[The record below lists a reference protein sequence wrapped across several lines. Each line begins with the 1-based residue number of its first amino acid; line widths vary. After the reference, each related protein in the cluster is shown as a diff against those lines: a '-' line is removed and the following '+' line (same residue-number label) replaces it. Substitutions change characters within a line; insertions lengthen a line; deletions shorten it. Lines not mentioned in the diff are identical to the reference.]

1 MLSADLNTQTKL
13 EAYEEG
19 QGSCDS
25 LRGYKD
31 YLASASDMIR
41 QKDDGQA
48 RDPQAH
54 RKHVQLL
61 RRHQVRKEY
70 SIEDN
75 EIQQNFIISNQNLLS
90 AKDQMDGS
98 LTNLFDSLN
107 KPLIH
112 ENKFDLTQKINDNF
126 KDILSQSRYDNY
138 NQPMYAND
146 YAQAEE
152 DPNAPPQFRAV
163 VQPPPVSVEPPPD
176 EDEDKDN
183 KVIQSMTPSFQMPQE
198 DNPYQENQYGNDYQ
212 LLIA

>member
-1 MLSADLNTQTKL
+1 MKEGEAENLPLGKTADPQVAMQSLLRHNYEVLSADLNTQTKL
-13 EAYEEG
+13 DAYEDG
-19 QGSCDS
+19 KDSNNS

-31 YLASASDMIR
+31 YLASSSDMVR
-41 QKDDGQA
+41 QKDDA
-48 RDPQAH
+48 KERDLQAH
-54 RKHVQLL
+54 KKVQLL

-138 NQPMYAND
+138 NQPMYANE
-146 YAQAEE
+146 Y
-152 DPNAPPQFRAV
+152 
-163 VQPPPVSVEPPPD
+163 S
-176 EDEDKDN
+176 
-183 KVIQSMTPSFQMPQE
+183 
-198 DNPYQENQYGNDYQ
+198 
-212 LLIA
+212 